1 MAPVADDL
9 MEALQCHPPT
19 IPCRFLYDCLGS
31 RLYSEI
37 TELPEYTPYRAELG
51 LLESR
56 GASIGKHLPGSSLL
70 VELGCGDAT
79 KTCHLLNTLL
89 DTREDLEYVGI
100 DVSAEAL
107 RQTERTLRRAC
118 PRLPAASLHLVEAEY
133 LVGLRRVRREH
144 PGATLCV
151 LWLGSSIGNFADG
164 QAEVYLQG
172 LAEAAGPEARL
183 LLGADGWK
191 APALLRAAYH
201 DSRGVTER
209 FIVNGVR
216 NMLRTLGHPD
226 AEAEG
231 LWAYQVE
238 VSRELQR
245 VEMWVAPR
253 RAVRDIVPG
262 VSLAPGER
270 LLVEISRKFTQ
281 ASLAKLAQ
289 GAGMAVLERW
299 ATPGYALSLLRPARA
314 ALTAAW
320 ADTDAVLGLVRD
332 WTARPIGLRNPF
344 SFYYGHNMSFA
355 RTRLLPG
362 AAPSALDETYSRGID
377 PSVADPTRCHAHP
390 APPPEWPGREE
401 VTAYVRGVRKELLE
415 AGDLDAHALHMS
427 IEHERM
433 HQETLC
439 YMLAKQRRADWV
451 CAGGGDGAEAAKNRT
466 ALVTGGQARLGVPS
480 AATKHG
486 FVWDNE
492 MGEPEP
498 VKLPA
503 FHASRRP
510 VTIAQFKRF
519 VEDAK
524 PYDTPELWTAKDW
537 AHLSKCPDWRHPASW
552 VYPAP
557 GQPLHVAFAE
567 GVFPWT
573 EVAERPA
580 FVSLAEAEAYCRWAG
595 GRIMSEPEHALCL
608 AHNERCALSDASEG
622 GGALLQL
629 ESAGWEWTCTP
640 FAPFKGFSPDPLYP
654 EYSTDFFDGEH
665 YVLKGSSPYT
675 HPSMRRTSFRNFYQ
689 RLYPYVPAKF
699 RLVFDA
705 REE

>member
-31 RLYSEI
+31 QLYSEI

-56 GASIGKHLPGSSLL
+56 GASIGEHLPGSSLL

-133 LVGLRRVRREH
+133 LAGLRRVRREH

-231 LWAYQVE
+231 LWEYQVE
-238 VSRELQR
+238 VNRELQR

-262 VSLAPGER
+262 VSLAAGER

-281 ASLAKLAQ
+281 TSLAKLAQ

-332 WTARPIGLRNPF
+332 WAARPIGLRNPF

-362 AAPSALDETYSRGID
+362 AAPSALDETFSRGID

-390 APPPEWPGREE
+390 APPPQWPGREE

-451 CAGGGDGAEAAKNRT
+451 CAGGGDEEDEARDAPGALAPASELGAYLGRAALEAERLAKEAAAADLPAKNRT
-466 ALVTGGQARLGVPS
+466 ALVAGGQARLGVPS

-486 FVWDNE
+486 IVWDNE

-524 PYDTPELWTAKDW
+524 VK
-537 AHLSKCPDWRHPASW
+537 
-552 VYPAP
+552 
-557 GQPLHVAFAE
+557 
-567 GVFPWT
+567 VF
-573 EVAERPA
+573 EMRGSGRLCGGMRER
-580 FVSLAEAEAYCRWAG
+580 L
-595 GRIMSEPEHALCL
+595 
-608 AHNERCALSDASEG
+608 
-622 GGALLQL
+622 
-629 ESAGWEWTCTP
+629 
-640 FAPFKGFSPDPLYP
+640 
-654 EYSTDFFDGEH
+654 
-665 YVLKGSSPYT
+665 
-675 HPSMRRTSFRNFYQ
+675 
-689 RLYPYVPAKF
+689 
-699 RLVFDA
+699 
-705 REE
+705 